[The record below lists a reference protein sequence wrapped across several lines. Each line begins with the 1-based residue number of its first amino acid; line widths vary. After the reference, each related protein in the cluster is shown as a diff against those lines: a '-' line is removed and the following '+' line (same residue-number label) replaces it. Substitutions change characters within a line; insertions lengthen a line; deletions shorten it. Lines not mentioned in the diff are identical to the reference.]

1 MKIAVPRTAPI
12 ILFHSKESINAS
24 SLKPVFPTGKIR
36 GDITRPSLDV
46 IAAKRRIDQGSM
58 AGLGPV
64 PGLKKYPPGALF
76 RPPVLESRLVLYS
89 ADSRATGLDAPA
101 GKTPGRYRGGADDR
115 ARAAPGR
122 GGGPG
127 SGGGGGRRR
136 RNRRRGRSGGRPG
149 RADRSGPALGF
160 GSHPCGIGNT
170 GSGAPPR
177 RGDLSAGRF

>member
-64 PGLKKYPPGALF
+64 PGLENVSPSALF
-76 RPPVLESRLVLYS
+76 RPPVLESRHEPHS

-101 GKTPGRYRGGADDR
+101 GKSPGRYRGGAEKH
-115 ARAAPGR
+115 ARAA
-122 GGGPG
+122 
-127 SGGGGGRRR
+127 
-136 RNRRRGRSGGRPG
+136 
-149 RADRSGPALGF
+149 
-160 GSHPCGIGNT
+160 
-170 GSGAPPR
+170 
-177 RGDLSAGRF
+177 